1 MTVPELLFFFF
12 FFLFFSCQYLLQH
25 DACRL
30 RNYIFQKKKGKRKE
44 KKSNRKERNGNWTI
58 ILRLGA
64 IVEIWTNK
72 KKKWKENLS
81 DRFRFDF
88 EGSTGGS
95 LSPVTSLALNSLTG
109 TPLNGLQDSLSNAYS
124 SLQQYAGKRMYF
136 QNACFSP
143 LRSEC
148 TLDF

>member
-12 FFLFFSCQYLLQH
+12 FFFVLFMSVLQH

-30 RNYIFQKKKGKRKE
+30 RNYIFQKKRKKKE

-136 QNACFSP
+136 QNACFPP

>member
-1 MTVPELLFFFF
+1 MSV
-12 FFLFFSCQYLLQH
+12 LQH